1 MEYLPKPRA
10 LAGDPVIYV
19 CSPYA
24 GDRAEN
30 ARRAEE
36 YCRAVWEHGGI
47 PLPPHLLFPRFM
59 DDSDPTERDAG
70 LRMARKLLT
79 MCSEVWVFGGRI
91 SAGMAAEIQAATD
104 QHIPVYMIGNLTG
117 AATPPDIINQGG
129 H

>member
-1 MEYLPKPRA
+1 M
-10 LAGDPVIYV
+10 
-19 CSPYA
+19 
-24 GDRAEN
+24 
-30 ARRAEE
+30 
-36 YCRAVWEHGGI
+36 WEHGGI
-47 PLPPHLLFPRFM
+47 PLAPHLLFPRFM